1 MLKEYKT
8 VTEVVGPL
16 MVVEQ
21 IEGVKFDE
29 LVEIQMQD
37 GEIRHGQVL
46 EVSKDKAMVQIF
58 EGPSGINIKD
68 TKVRFRGKPLSIA
81 VSEDMVGRVF
91 DGMGNPI
98 DGGPEI
104 IPEMSLDINGQAI
117 NPVARDYPDEFI
129 QTGIS
134 AIDHL
139 NTLVRGQKL
148 PVFSGSG
155 LPHKELAAQIARQAT
170 VLNSD
175 EKFAVVFAA
184 MGITF
189 EEKEYFMEDFRK
201 TGAIDRSVMFI
212 NLANDPA
219 IERIATPKMALTVA
233 EYLAY
238 EKDMHVLVIMTD
250 MTNYCE
256 ALREISAARREVPG
270 RRGYPGYLYTNL
282 STLYERAGR
291 IIGKKG
297 SVTQIPIL
305 SMPEDDITHPIPD
318 LTGYITEGQIILS
331 RELNNSGIKPPI
343 TVLPS
348 LSRLKDK
355 GTGEGKTRKDHA
367 PTMNQLFAA
376 YAKGKQAKELAV
388 ILGESALSKTDKLY
402 VQFTK
407 RFEEEYISQG
417 FYTNRTIEETLA
429 LGWELLSILPVT
441 ELKRIKSDMIDEF
454 MPKGE

>member
-331 RELNNSGIKPPI
+331 RELNNSGIK
-343 TVLPS
+343 
-348 LSRLKDK
+348 LKDK